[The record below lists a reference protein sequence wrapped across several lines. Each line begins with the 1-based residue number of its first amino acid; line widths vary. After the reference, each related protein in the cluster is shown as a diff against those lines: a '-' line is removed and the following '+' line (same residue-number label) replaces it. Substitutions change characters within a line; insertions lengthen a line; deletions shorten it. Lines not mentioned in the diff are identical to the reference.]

1 MILKCLSLFPH
12 TANLL
17 NILIDSNMINLVNE
31 IMKEFEVEY
40 NKLMK
45 MEFVIVVVKKRKIE
59 IGTDQ

>member
-1 MILKCLSLFPH
+1 M
-12 TANLL
+12 
-17 NILIDSNMINLVNE
+17 NE

-45 MEFVIVVVKKRKIE
+45 MEFVIVVVKKRKTD

>member
-1 MILKCLSLFPH
+1 MVNVLVDVDKSGVV
-12 TANLL
+12 
-17 NILIDSNMINLVNE
+17 MINLVNE

-45 MEFVIVVVKKRKIE
+45 MEFVIVVVKKRKTD

>member
-1 MILKCLSLFPH
+1 MIFKSISIFFR
-12 TANLL
+12 TASLL
-17 NILIDSNMINLVNE
+17 NILINSNRINLVNE

-45 MEFVIVVVKKRKIE
+45 MEFVIVVLKKRKTD